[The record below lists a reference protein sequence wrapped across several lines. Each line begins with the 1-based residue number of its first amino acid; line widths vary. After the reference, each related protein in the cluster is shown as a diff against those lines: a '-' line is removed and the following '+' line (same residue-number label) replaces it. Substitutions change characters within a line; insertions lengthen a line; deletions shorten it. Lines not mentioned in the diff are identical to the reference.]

1 MALSDYLCCS
11 SSEFYILRGMKFANV
26 MACENGLYHIFL
38 STERTEIVVAPEDI
52 VLVYGKKVIMRCE
65 AKSDDSTPV
74 LIRWLKDDVE
84 IHYIEHHISVNSTDH
99 SLHIRTEEDNDQG
112 VSYKGKY
119 TCIATNMYSEVQASA
134 EIVLPAGP
142 VCKY

>member
-1 MALSDYLCCS
+1 MLYFVRVLDTH
-11 SSEFYILRGMKFANV
+11 RGMKFANV
-26 MACENGLYHIFL
+26 MACENGLYHMFL
-38 STERTEIVVAPEDI
+38 STERTEIVVAPGDI
-52 VLVYGKKVIMRCE
+52 VLVYGIKVIMRCE

-99 SLHIRTEEDNDQG
+99 SLHVRTEAESDQG
-112 VSYKGKY
+112 ASYKGKY
-119 TCIATNMYSEVQASA
+119 TCVATNMYSEVQASA

>member
-1 MALSDYLCCS
+1 
-11 SSEFYILRGMKFANV
+11 MKFANV

-84 IHYIEHHISVNSTDH
+84 IHYIEHQISVNSTDH
-99 SLHIRTEEDNDQG
+99 SLHIRTEADSDQG
-112 VSYKGKY
+112 ASYKGRY
-119 TCIATNMYSEVQASA
+119 TCVATNMYSEVQASA

-142 VCKY
+142 VRKY